1 MKGILLV
8 RDMTS
13 HATLCSTSRSRGF
26 LVNDP
31 KWLDKSVT
39 TMWFFIKYLYYV
51 DEVYIL
57 VMRGMA
63 SAGYDVVKNER

>member
-1 MKGILLV
+1 
-8 RDMTS
+8 
-13 HATLCSTSRSRGF
+13 
-26 LVNDP
+26 
-31 KWLDKSVT
+31 
-39 TMWFFIKYLYYV
+39 MWFFIKYLYYV